1 MEWTDWLTA
10 FLLGVVS
17 STHCIGMCGGIVGA
31 LTYSLAPGIR
41 AKRWLFVVFSLHYH
55 LGRISSYML
64 AGALVAG
71 GAGVFQS
78 VAGGGSALVMRTV
91 GAVFLVALGLHI
103 GGWFSRFAWIES
115 MGRPLWRWL
124 EPLGRRL
131 LPVRSLPQ
139 AFGFGLVWGW
149 LPCGLVYS
157 ALVYSL
163 STGSA
168 WQGAGVMLFF
178 GLGTVPTLLLVG
190 IMADR
195 MRRVMASPL
204 FRQVAGVA
212 IIALA
217 LVPLALAPGQ

>member
-1 MEWTDWLTA
+1 MWWTDWATA
-10 FLLGVVS
+10 FVLGVVS
-17 STHCIGMCGGIVGA
+17 STHCVGMCGGIVGA
-31 LTYSLAPGIR
+31 LTYSLAPEIR
-41 AKRWLFVVFSLHYH
+41 GKRSRFVLFSLHYH

-71 GAGVFQS
+71 GAAVFQEL
-78 VAGGGSALVMRTV
+78 AGAGSALVMRTV
-91 GAVFLVALGLHI
+91 GAVFLVALGFYI
-103 GGWFSRFAWIES
+103 GGWFPRFAWIES

-163 STGSA
+163 STGSV
-168 WQGAGVMLFF
+168 WQGMGVMLFF
-178 GLGTVPTLLLVG
+178 GLGTIPTLLLVG
-190 IMADR
+190 FMAER
-195 MRRVMASPL
+195 VSRVMANPL
-204 FRQVAGVA
+204 FRQVAGVL
-212 IIALA
+212 IVVLA
-217 LVPLALAPGQ
+217 LVPLALVPAQ

>member
-1 MEWTDWLTA
+1 
-10 FLLGVVS
+10 
-17 STHCIGMCGGIVGA
+17 
-31 LTYSLAPGIR
+31 
-41 AKRWLFVVFSLHYH
+41 
-55 LGRISSYML
+55 
-64 AGALVAG
+64 
-71 GAGVFQS
+71 
-78 VAGGGSALVMRTV
+78 
-91 GAVFLVALGLHI
+91 
-103 GGWFSRFAWIES
+103 
-115 MGRPLWRWL
+115 
-124 EPLGRRL
+124 
-131 LPVRSLPQ
+131 VRSLPQ

-204 FRQVAGVA
+204 FRQVAGAV